1 VSALVDQFTTTAFRL
16 ETLPAYDVPEERR
29 QLDDFVAGLPA
40 PERSVRTSR
49 WLARMATT
57 TVAGKAWSRLR
68 VISDRPTPYERW
80 ELDRFVESQACGE
93 QVRIIAREDHLDLVG
108 RDFWLFDAGQ
118 PHRLDTRWWRSM
130 VAGHRS
136 AGTSMRRVR
145 VVTALP
151 PGQQAAATLYYLD
164 GLTCGEVAEH
174 LGTSVGA
181 VKARLHKARAMLRRQ
196 LAPGWK
202 EPTKMPTTDQLPLSM
217 RISNVR
223 ATEQAA
229 ERRHVVVLTTDDASQ
244 SLLIWIGSAEALALA
259 RTLEGVQ
266 LPRPSVYHL
275 TTALL
280 QAAGRRLA
288 EARITALTDRVIYA
302 QTVLD
307 DGAVVDARPSDAL
320 NLALL
325 ADAPIH
331 VDPAVLQADQRAD
344 DHEDPTDYPMDARAI
359 LNAAT

>member
-1 VSALVDQFTTTAFRL
+1 MTAGPADAVLVAAARKGDKTAFAELVDRHYPLLLTMCRRAVIDPHMAGDAAQEAVLDAMLGIDRLRDPDRFGPWLAGIGLNVCRRMLHRRIRAGWSLDAMLDAGWTAEPVDPGAGPDEL
-16 ETLPAYDVPEERR
+16 T
-29 QLDDFVAGLPA
+29 VAAHLVA
-40 PERSVRTSR
+40 VVRT
-49 WLARMATT
+49 A
-57 TVAGKAWSRLR
+57 
-68 VISDRPTPYERW
+68 
-80 ELDRFVESQACGE
+80 
-93 QVRIIAREDHLDLVG
+93 VR
-108 RDFWLFDAGQ
+108 
-118 PHRLDTRWWRSM
+118 
-130 VAGHRS
+130 
-136 AGTSMRRVR
+136 
-145 VVTALP
+145 ALP

-181 VKARLHKARAMLRRQ
+181 VKARLHKARATLRRQ

-202 EPTKMPTTDQLPLSM
+202 EPAIMSTTDQLPMSM
-217 RISNVR
+217 RIRDVR

-229 ERRHVVVLTTDDASQ
+229 ERRHVVVLTTDDGTQ
-244 SLLIWIGSAEALALA
+244 NLMIWIGSAEALALA

-275 TTALL
+275 TAALL

-288 EARITALTDRVIYA
+288 ETRITALTDQVIYA